1 MTKIQEPD
9 NSVMNRLYAKAAG
22 KKIAAEANGEGLV
35 SEPAFKDH
43 EEYLSTL
50 DGILSDTKKTS
61 WDPNDPILD

>member
-1 MTKIQEPD
+1 MAKIEEPD
-9 NSVMNRLYAKAAG
+9 YSVMNRLYAKAAG
-22 KKIAAEANGEGLV
+22 KTAAEANAEGLV

-50 DGILSDTKKTS
+50 DGILSDSKKTS